1 MTSKTGAHRV
11 PRARSIDESY
21 VADWIERVANFF
33 VLQNGLPAIT
43 GRALGWLLISDPAEQ
58 SAGDI
63 AKAIGASRASLTTTI
78 RVLITF
84 GFVRRITRPGTRTTF
99 YRIDDDAWER
109 VIRLRIAA
117 LTSFSQLTDEAIGR
131 LGQHNPRA
139 SRLIAAH
146 TMFDWLASLLAST
159 PGPGKKKATSKG
171 RH

>member
-1 MTSKTGAHRV
+1 V
-11 PRARSIDESY
+11 PRARSIDDSY

-63 AKAIGASRASLTTTI
+63 AEAIGASRASLTTTM
-78 RVLITF
+78 RVLITI
-84 GFVRRITRPGTRTTF
+84 GFVRRITRPGSRTTY

-109 VIRLRIAA
+109 VIRQRITA
-117 LTSFSQLTDEAIGR
+117 LTSFSHLTEEAINR
-131 LGQHNPRA
+131 LGKGSPRA

-146 TMFDWLASLLAST
+146 TMFDWLAGLLAST
-159 PGPGKKKATSKG
+159 PGPGKRKPPFQG
-171 RH
+171 PR

>member
-1 MTSKTGAHRV
+1 MPK
-11 PRARSIDESY
+11 ARSIDESY
-21 VADWIERVANFF
+21 VLDWIERVANFF

-43 GRALGWLLISDPAEQ
+43 GRALGWLLICDPAEQ

-84 GFVRRITRPGTRTTF
+84 GFVRRITRPGTRTTL
-99 YRIDDDAWER
+99 YRIDDEAWER

-117 LTSFSQLTDEAIGR
+117 LTSFSQLTDEAIER
-131 LGQHNPRA
+131 LGKANPRA

-146 TMFDWLASLLAST
+146 TMFDWLADLLAST
-159 PGPGKKKATSKG
+159 PGPGMRKG
-171 RH
+171 GRRR